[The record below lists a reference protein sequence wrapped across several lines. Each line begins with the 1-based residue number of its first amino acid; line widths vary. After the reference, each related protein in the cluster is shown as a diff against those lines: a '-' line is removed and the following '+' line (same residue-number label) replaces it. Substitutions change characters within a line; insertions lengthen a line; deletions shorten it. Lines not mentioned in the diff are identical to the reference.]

1 MFFSLFFALFRYL
14 SLLFEHF
21 RSFPD
26 QITGYSWINL
36 SFSLFFWPKYCNL
49 VSVSVRL
56 CCGTINYLIFSDL
69 FCVMG
74 RFSSLRTDSLDVRR
88 AWTAPEPTMK
98 FRVKSYRRNF
108 VRVSFEIHSNDGD
121 PNWSLQRPVAYRTYN
136 DVSNG
141 YQQRPLGDVIP
152 DSSTVYYLV
161 VWR

>member
-56 CCGTINYLIFSDL
+56 CCGTIQLLDIFCLVLSKWVD
-69 FCVMG
+69 FHRYEQTPWMW
-74 RFSSLRTDSLDVRR
+74 R

-121 PNWSLQRPVAYRTYN
+121 PNWSLRGRSHIALTTTSVTVTNNDHWVTLFQIPVRFT
-136 DVSNG
+136 
-141 YQQRPLGDVIP
+141 
-152 DSSTVYYLV
+152 T
-161 VWR
+161 W

>member
-56 CCGTINYLIFSDL
+56 CCGTIQLLDIFCLVLSKWVD
-69 FCVMG
+69 FHRYEQTPWMW
-74 RFSSLRTDSLDVRR
+74 R

-121 PNWSLQRPVAYRTYN
+121 PNWSLQRPVACRTYN
-136 DVSNG
+136 DLSNG